1 MDTQSIQD
9 IIGTQDMPVLTSG
22 LNQFSDT
29 LIFWSV
35 VGLVIMVIFMI
46 ILTASRIRSHTATV
60 AMQKD
65 IRTIREIL
73 EKQDRTAMPTANTR
87 VDHISGSKQQY

>member
-9 IIGTQDMPVLTSG
+9 IIGAQDTPVLTSG
-22 LNQFSDT
+22 LSQFSDI

-46 ILTASRIRSHTATV
+46 VLTASRIRSHVATV

-65 IRTIREIL
+65 IRAIREIL
-73 EKQDRTAMPTANTR
+73 EKHNRTAVPTVNTR
-87 VDHISGSKQQY
+87 ADHIAESEQ